1 MRRRSAV
8 LALSLLLA
16 IGPAPAVDAPGTK
29 PLSHAALRRSL
40 PHVLTENHIRVFYA
54 TEGEHAVAADDLN
67 QNAIPDQAEDV
78 MIQTLAAWRL
88 WTSLGFADPLT
99 TPRYQGS
106 RWLDIHL
113 LSRGTLGSNGVAYD
127 EIQRF
132 GRDGDPA
139 GTGSLCFDV
148 ATSVKAPANLT
159 PAHELFHIL
168 QNSVCFLKNR
178 WFTEGT
184 ARWSEAALGRG
195 GLPAG
200 LQTRAWP
207 PAGDGDGDGDG
218 DALQAVFD
226 GAYDTAGSYWAP
238 LLALEDPD
246 GRLPADR
253 LTRDL
258 REARYINGEPVLKDL
273 HLTGW
278 QFIREL
284 LQALDAADDR
294 LQLER
299 GLGRWPEAEQFSPAN
314 NAVIHRVV
322 TEVVARRRS
331 SRR

>member
-1 MRRRSAV
+1 MRRRLAV
-8 LALSLLLA
+8 LALPLLLA
-16 IGPAPAVDAPGTK
+16 LGSAAAVDAPGTK

-40 PHVLTENHIRVFYA
+40 PHVLTKDRIRVFYA
-54 TEGEHAVAADDLN
+54 TEGEHAVVADDLN

-88 WTSLGFADPLT
+88 WISLGFADPLT

-113 LSRGTLGSNGVAYD
+113 LSRKTLGSNGVAYD

-178 WFTEGT
+178 WLTEGT

-195 GLPAG
+195 GLPSG
-200 LQTRAWP
+200 LQPRAWP
-207 PAGDGDGDGDG
+207 PAD

-226 GAYDTAGSYWAP
+226 GAYNTARSYWAP
-238 LLALEDPD
+238 LLALEDPE
-246 GRLPADR
+246 GRLPEDR
-253 LTRDL
+253 LPPDVK
-258 REARYINGEPVLKDL
+258 EARYVNGEPVLKDL

-322 TEVVARRRS
+322 TEVVARRRA

>member
-8 LALSLLLA
+8 LALPLLLA
-16 IGPAPAVDAPGTK
+16 LDSAPAVDAPGTK

-40 PHVLTENHIRVFYA
+40 PHVLTKERIRVFYA
-54 TEGEHAVAADDLN
+54 TEGEHAVTADDLN
-67 QNAIPDQAEDV
+67 QNDIPDQAEDV
-78 MIQTLAAWRL
+78 LIQTRAAWRL
-88 WTSLGFADPLT
+88 WASLGFADPLT

-106 RWLDIHL
+106 RWLDVHL
-113 LSRGTLGSNGVAYD
+113 LSRKTLGSNGVAYD

-132 GRDGDPA
+132 GREGEPKGA
-139 GTGSLCFDV
+139 GSLCFDV

-200 LQTRAWP
+200 LKPAAWP
-207 PAGDGDGDGDG
+207 PAD
-218 DALQAVFD
+218 DALQDVFA
-226 GAYDTAGSYWAP
+226 GAYDTARSYWGP
-238 LLALEDPD
+238 LLALEDPG
-246 GRLPADR
+246 GRLPEER
-253 LTRDL
+253 LPQDL
-258 REARYINGEPVLKDL
+258 KEARYINGERVPKDFD
-273 HLTGW
+273 LTGW
-278 QFIREL
+278 QFIGEL
-284 LQALDAADDR
+284 LQALDAADDLIQR
-294 LQLER
+294 ER

>member
-8 LALSLLLA
+8 LALPLLLA
-16 IGPAPAVDAPGTK
+16 LHSSPAVDAPGAK
-29 PLSHAALRRSL
+29 PPSHAALRRSL
-40 PHVLTENHIRVFYA
+40 PHVLTKDRIRVFYT

-78 MIQTLAAWRL
+78 MTQTLAAWRL

-113 LSRGTLGSNGVAYD
+113 LSRKTLGSNGVAYD

-200 LQTRAWP
+200 LQPRAWP
-207 PAGDGDGDGDG
+207 PAD

-226 GAYDTAGSYWAP
+226 GAYNTAGSYWAP

-253 LTRDL
+253 LPQDL
-258 REARYINGEPVLKDL
+258 KDARYVNGEPVLKDL

-278 QFIREL
+278 PFIREL

-299 GLGRWPEAEQFSPAN
+299 SLGRWPEAEQFSPAN

>member
-1 MRRRSAV
+1 MRRRSAA
-8 LALSLLLA
+8 LALPLLLA
-16 IGPAPAVDAPGTK
+16 LGSAPAVEPPGTK

-40 PHVLTENHIRVFYA
+40 PHVLTEDRIRVFYA

-67 QNAIPDQAEDV
+67 QNAIPDQVEDV

-88 WTSLGFADPLT
+88 WIGLGFADPLT

-113 LSRGTLGSNGVAYD
+113 LSRKTLGSNGVAYD

-132 GRDGDPA
+132 GRDEDPA

-148 ATSVKAPANLT
+148 ATSVKAPSNLT

-195 GLPAG
+195 GLPSG
-200 LQTRAWP
+200 LQPRAWP
-207 PAGDGDGDGDG
+207 PAD

-226 GAYDTAGSYWAP
+226 GAYKTAGSYWAP

-246 GRLPADR
+246 GRLPQDR
-253 LTRDL
+253 LPQELKD
-258 REARYINGEPVLKDL
+258 ARYINGEPVLKDL

-294 LQLER
+294 LRLER